1 MSINSDGAEAK
12 TKKIVTV
19 YYKKNTQISV
29 KCKIGECRSTMWLNL
44 TLSVLGLGKL
54 EIKKKWSN
62 ATPQC
67 NVMAPSIPNP
77 LDPIPTPSKNT
88 GHLQVFF
95 FLRMLQMPYSG
106 VSSYAQNP
114 HRQAF
119 GKSADSPLWVKI
131 RKFYFL
137 PSNPKIYILTMQ
149 NLWSKDRGRL
159 QHNNKFMC
167 RWTRR
172 YTSVFSHYKYLTLSI
187 HSHSH
192 TLS

>member
-1 MSINSDGAEAK
+1 MYVTCFDMDNKHRHLLIKMTASLEEYWHVDQQRRSWGKNQKNSHCLLQ
-12 TKKIVTV
+12 
-19 YYKKNTQISV
+19 KKNTQISV

-95 FLRMLQMPYSG
+95 FFSECCKCPTVGSVHMHKIPTVKLLGRVQI
-106 VSSYAQNP
+106 P
-114 HRQAF
+114 HYGSRSENFIFFQAIL
-119 GKSADSPLWVKI
+119 KST
-131 RKFYFL
+131 F
-137 PSNPKIYILTMQ
+137 
-149 NLWSKDRGRL
+149 
-159 QHNNKFMC
+159 
-167 RWTRR
+167 
-172 YTSVFSHYKYLTLSI
+172 
-187 HSHSH
+187 
-192 TLS
+192 